1 MRICRCGGDR
11 ADERD
16 SRNDNPPAW
25 PRSPGRHAR
34 GRRQMACAAFGR
46 PVVPAMAAARPASP
60 LFPGGQRSG
69 AGGVCA
75 VRRGQRHRG
84 DARRNAPCRG
94 SAGAALLPAD
104 AAAPGANRRRRRT
117 SAVGGVHPDREQDH
131 RGVEPATS
139 RTVSG
144 QRQRR
149 LLPDQGR
156 ALGDGRRGHR
166 SVARRYFRDS
176 RGQRLMEWTGL
187 ALLVLVGV
195 GIIFTG
201 LPAAVVLITVATCGA
216 ILGIVVG
223 TIDMSTLW
231 ALPTRIINLFESD
244 LLQAL
249 PLYVT
254 MGLLLD
260 RLPVADALYRAG
272 NAVLPRKPSAPLV
285 SGMMLGALLGPM
297 NGSVGASVLG
307 LSRVVAPRLA
317 AEGIP
322 APDRQ
327 ALIAV
332 ASTLG
337 VLVPPSL
344 VLILLSDA
352 MLSAHTMAVT
362 ATGRSDRVVNT
373 QDIFH
378 AALVPGGIFLALCL
392 ALSAIAGRTAT
403 KLPDRERLAAGEG
416 LLAAVALVSLIA
428 LLGGVAFGYFYAVE
442 AAAMGAFGLLT
453 VGLVTG
459 RLRGAVLNKLLND
472 AIALTGALFSLLVA
486 ATTFTM
492 ILRLL
497 GTADFVGKMV
507 SSIPGGD
514 IAAVAVVLSVIG
526 ISAFVLD
533 AFEII
538 FVIVPI
544 VIPPL
549 LIRIADARWVSVLVL
564 LTLQSSFLLPP
575 FGYALMMVRG
585 VLKEPVAFGS
595 FVRALAPFLAAQWLL
610 LLLVLFFPQ
619 LTHLG
624 QSSDDRSRI
633 PSVPMSDEEYN
644 KRLNDMIRL
653 PEPE

>member
-1 MRICRCGGDR
+1 MM
-11 ADERD
+11 
-16 SRNDNPPAW
+16 
-25 PRSPGRHAR
+25 
-34 GRRQMACAAFGR
+34 Q
-46 PVVPAMAAARPASP
+46 
-60 LFPGGQRSG
+60 
-69 AGGVCA
+69 
-75 VRRGQRHRG
+75 
-84 DARRNAPCRG
+84 
-94 SAGAALLPAD
+94 
-104 AAAPGANRRRRRT
+104 
-117 SAVGGVHPDREQDH
+117 
-131 RGVEPATS
+131 
-139 RTVSG
+139 
-144 QRQRR
+144 
-149 LLPDQGR
+149 
-156 ALGDGRRGHR
+156 
-166 SVARRYFRDS
+166 
-176 RGQRLMEWTGL
+176 WTGL

-195 GIIFTG
+195 GIVATG
-201 LPAAVVLITVATCGA
+201 LPAAVVLIAVASFGA
-216 ILGIVVG
+216 MLGVVSG
-223 TIDMSTLW
+223 VIDVSVLG
-231 ALPTRIINLFESD
+231 ALPGRLINLFEND

-272 NAVLPRKPSAPLV
+272 NAVLPRSPSAPLV

-307 LSRVVAPRLA
+307 LSRVVSPRLA
-317 AEGIP
+317 AEGLP
-322 APDRQ
+322 APNRH
-327 ALIAV
+327 AIIAV

-373 QDIFH
+373 ADIFH
-378 AALVPGGIFLALCL
+378 AALVPGGIFLVLCL
-392 ALSAIAGRTAT
+392 VLSWIAGRRAT
-403 KLPDRERLAAGEG
+403 KLPERERLTAGQG
-416 LLAAVALVSLIA
+416 LLAAVALLSLIV

-442 AAAMGAFGLLT
+442 AAAMGAFLILLA
-453 VGLVTG
+453 GLVTG
-459 RLRGAVLNKLLND
+459 RLRGAELNRLLND
-472 AIALTGALFSLLVA
+472 AIALTGALFALLLA
-486 ATTFTM
+486 ATTFTL
-492 ILRLL
+492 ILKLL
-497 GTADFVGKMV
+497 GTADLVGRMV

-514 IAAVAVVLSVIG
+514 LAAVAVVLGVIG

-585 VLKEPVAFGS
+585 VLKEPVAFRS
-595 FVRALAPFLAAQWLL
+595 FVRALAPFLAAQWFLL
-610 LLLVLFFPQ
+610 MLVLLFPQ

-624 QSSDDRSRI
+624 LAVEDRAQV
-633 PSVPMSDEEYN
+633 PAAPMSDEEIN
-644 KRLNDMIRL
+644 KRLQEMIRL
-653 PEPE
+653 PEPEPGEDLNRR